1 MGITYRLEMSTVWVK
16 IVSMTTA
23 RYTYRFSPTDA
34 QAQMLARTFGCVRV
48 AFNWAHRL
56 TLDAL
61 EAGHKTPSMGALS
74 AALSALKKTE
84 DFGWLAEVSSVPLQ
98 QALRHLKGAWGRC
111 FAKRARR
118 PRFKSKHTAQSAE
131 YTRSAFTMRDG
142 QVWLAKMDAPLDVRW
157 SRDLPSEPTSCTV
170 TLDRAGRYHIS
181 FVVEVEPA
189 SLPRVDSSVGL
200 DLGLTHFVITS
211 EGEKVGNP
219 RFLQRDLD
227 RLARAQ
233 RTLAKKQKGSK
244 NRKKAARRVARLHA
258 KVADRRRD
266 FLHKLSTRLIRE
278 NQAIALEDLSVRGM
292 VRTRSLSRSISD
304 VGWGAF
310 RQMLEY
316 KARWYGRELIVID
329 RFYPS
334 SKLCSE
340 CGHLL
345 DALPWSVRTWTCP
358 GCGVTHDRDVNAAKN
373 VKIAAGL
380 AVRACGE
387 RTAGHGEQLRLFD
400 APKSSRRNR
409 NSCG

>member
-1 MGITYRLEMSTVWVK
+1 MGITYRLEMSTAWAK
-16 IVSMTTA
+16 IVWMTTA
-23 RYTYRFSPTDA
+23 RYNYRFYPTDS
-34 QAQMLARTFGCVRV
+34 QAQMLARTFGCARV

-61 EAGHKTPSMGALS
+61 EAGEKTPSMGALS
-74 AALSALKKTE
+74 AALSAMKKTE

-111 FAKRARR
+111 FAKKARR
-118 PRFKSKHTAQSAE
+118 PRFKSRRDDQAAE
-131 YTRSAFTMRDG
+131 YTRSAFRLIDG

-157 SRDLPSEPTSCTV
+157 SRDLPSAPTSCTV
-170 TLDRAGRYHIS
+170 TLDRAGRYHVS
-181 FVVEVEPA
+181 FVVEIQTAP
-189 SLPRVDSSVGL
+189 LPKVDRSVGL
-200 DLGLTHFVITS
+200 DLGLTHFLTTS
-211 EGEKVGNP
+211 EGEKVDNP
-219 RFLQRDLD
+219 RFLQRDLE

-233 RTLAKKQKGSK
+233 RTLAKKQKGSN
-244 NRKKAARRVARLHA
+244 NRKKAARKVARLHA
-258 KVADRRRD
+258 KIADKRRD

-278 NQAIALEDLSVRGM
+278 HQAIGLEDLSVRGM
-292 VRTRSLSRSISD
+292 VRHRSLSRSISD

-310 RQMLEY
+310 RRMLEY
-316 KARWYGRELIVID
+316 KAAWYGREVIVID
-329 RFYPS
+329 RFCPS

-345 DALPWSVRTWTCP
+345 DVLPLSVRTWTCP
-358 GCGVTHDRDVNAAKN
+358 GCGVTHDRDVNAARN

-387 RTAGHGEQLRLFD
+387 RAAGQSEQLRLFD
-400 APKSSRRNR
+400 APKSSRGNR

>member
-1 MGITYRLEMSTVWVK
+1 MAI
-16 IVSMTTA
+16 A
-23 RYTYRFSPTDA
+23 RYHYRFYPTPS
-34 QAQMLARTFGCVRV
+34 QADTLARTFGCVRV

-61 EAGHKTPSMGALS
+61 EAEEKTPSMGELSVALS
-74 AALSALKKTE
+74 VLKKTE
-84 DFGWLAEVSSVPLQ
+84 DFAWLAEVSSVPLQ

-118 PRFKSKHTAQSAE
+118 PRFKSRRTSQSAE
-131 YTRSAFTMRDG
+131 YTRSAFKMKDG

-181 FVVEVEPA
+181 FVVEVQTA
-189 SLPRVDSSVGL
+189 TLPRVDRAVGI
-200 DLGLTHFVITS
+200 DLGLTHFVTTS
-211 EGEKVGNP
+211 EGEKVDNP

-227 RLARAQ
+227 RLAKAQ
-233 RTLAKKQKGSK
+233 RQLAKKQKGSK
-244 NRKKAARRVARLHA
+244 NRQKAARKVARLHA
-258 KVADRRRD
+258 KVANKRRD
-266 FLHKLSTRLIRE
+266 FLHKLSARLIRE
-278 NQAIALEDLSVRGM
+278 NQALGLEDLSVRGM
-292 VRTRSLSRSISD
+292 VRHRRLSRSISD

-316 KARWYGRELIVID
+316 KAQWYGREVIVVD
-329 RFYPS
+329 RFHPS
-334 SKLCSE
+334 SKLCSD

-345 DALPWSVRTWTCP
+345 DALPLDVRSWTCP
-358 GCGVTHDRDVNAAKN
+358 GCGVVHDRDVNAARN

-387 RTAGHGEQLRLFD
+387 RAAGQGEQLRLF
-400 APKSSRRNR
+400 AEPKSSRGNR